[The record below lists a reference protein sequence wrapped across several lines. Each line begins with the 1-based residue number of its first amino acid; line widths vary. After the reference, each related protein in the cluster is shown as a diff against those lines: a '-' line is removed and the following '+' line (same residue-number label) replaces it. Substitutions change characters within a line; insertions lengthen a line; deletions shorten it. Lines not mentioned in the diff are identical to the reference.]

1 MKYLDKK
8 VREFLVDWTR
18 NELPRIKV
26 KSGVCRYNFRCH
38 NNAVHDALD
47 DGEDQIAMV
56 IYIDED
62 YPIVHFINLNSEGEY
77 TDNTLGRWSE
87 KMEYYLVRKID
98 KEDFFNIYT
107 IFNSYRKHLR
117 SKVPLRIRLF
127 SEYDG

>member
-8 VREFLVDWTR
+8 VRSFLIDWTR
-18 NELPRIKV
+18 NELPKIKV

-38 NNAVHDALD
+38 NNAVHDALN
-47 DGEDQIAMV
+47 DGEDKIAMV
-56 IYIDED
+56 IYIDDD
-62 YPIVHFINLNSEGEY
+62 YPIVHFINLNAEGEY

-87 KMEYYLVRKID
+87 KMEYYLVRTID
-98 KEDFFNIYT
+98 KEEFFSIYE

-117 SKVPLRIRLF
+117 SKLPLRLKLF